1 MPTIQDYAQLAGRV
15 YANGP
20 TNRTPVPFGWE
31 ELPEEIKEGE
41 ID

>member
-31 ELPEEIKEGE
+31 EVPDETQGGGL
-41 ID
+41 D